1 MCKVW
6 PGLRCSDHPQQKLQK
21 LGVALHKAEQT
32 LSYLN
37 ENKKLIFKKDG
48 TTTTKPLTPEETEQE
63 KTHTQNEIANIQN
76 KIDVEQCGYAMSAG
90 GRKHY
95 QEIIDN
101 PDNGYIVRMEAAAVL
116 NAALER
122 INDQKDMAAV
132 LKDDTLTEDDKDL
145 YLHLQETEQDKR
157 IHQLEQEK
165 EAIQQRLAKTNE
177 ELTKAT
183 GLKEKENLTKDR
195 EELIVQNTTISE
207 KLKQRK
213 ALKAEIAK
221 HRAAKRQRIQSRFDK
236 TAVQFRKLL
245 TFLLQ
250 PARPIR
256 Y

>member
-21 LGVALHKAEQT
+21 LGVALHRAEQS
-32 LSYLN
+32 LSYIE

-48 TTTTKPLTPEETEQE
+48 TTRTKDLNEEQAAEERKIVT
-63 KTHTQNEIANIQN
+63 ANISNIQTR
-76 KIDVEQCGYAMSAG
+76 IDLEQCGYAMSAG

-95 QEIIDN
+95 QEIVDN
-101 PDNGYIVRMEAAAVL
+101 PQNGYAARMEAATVL

-122 INDQKDMAAV
+122 INDQKDMAGV
-132 LKDDTLTEDDKDL
+132 LKDETLTEEDKDL
-145 YLHLQETEQDKR
+145 YLHLQETEQEKR
-157 IHQLEQEK
+157 IAELEREK
-165 EAIQQRLAKTNE
+165 EAIQQKLAKTNQDLTDVVDAYKKQQ
-177 ELTKAT
+177 LTK
-183 GLKEKENLTKDR
+183 ER
-195 EELIVQNTTISE
+195 EELIVQNTTVNE

-250 PARPIR
+250 PARPVR